1 MEVQLELPF
10 NSERSRF
17 QSIACKLRFVA
28 LAKSG
33 YAGGTG
39 RGNIDQDRIE
49 IVLQTR
55 SLSLIPITV
64 EHASLGWVESK
75 CASAIERSDQLV
87 LKGNAGRTHSLP
99 GAGWK
104 GSVRFRIITAI
115 INITSSKRDRH
126 AELQQVVIAI
136 YVV

>member
-1 MEVQLELPF
+1 MQAAFHCTSKEWLCRR
-10 NSERSRF
+10 NWSRKYR
-17 QSIACKLRFVA
+17 Q
-28 LAKSG
+28 G
-33 YAGGTG
+33 
-39 RGNIDQDRIE
+39 QDRDCAQNTVFI
-49 IVLQTR
+49 
-55 SLSLIPITV
+55 LIPITV
-64 EHASLGWVESK
+64 EHSSLGWVESK

-87 LKGNAGRTHSLP
+87 LKGNAGQTHSLP

-115 INITSSKRDRH
+115 INITSSKTDRH

>member
-1 MEVQLELPF
+1 
-10 NSERSRF
+10 
-17 QSIACKLRFVA
+17 
-28 LAKSG
+28 
-33 YAGGTG
+33 
-39 RGNIDQDRIE
+39 
-49 IVLQTR
+49 
-55 SLSLIPITV
+55 LIPITV
-64 EHASLGWVESK
+64 EHSSLGWVESK

-87 LKGNAGRTHSLP
+87 LKGNAGQTHSLP

-115 INITSSKRDRH
+115 INITSSKTDRH